1 MNYINK
7 IKTLLN
13 FIKYTSKGFSPCK
26 IYQTLELKKL
36 KIQDTIIEFGTN
48 NYEESFTKLIRKKT
62 QKIFFSNLKKFKSKN
77 YIKINLEKKNN
88 FKKKF
93 DNIIIFNV
101 LEHIYNEKNALR
113 ELNKI
118 LKKNGKIY
126 ISTPFLYRYHEAP
139 EDYKRYTITYFEK
152 VLKEKKFK
160 SIIKK
165 NLGEGPLMASY
176 SMLFDYINKV
186 PLISYPILIICFLFD
201 QVLSCFHKTDIK
213 KLYPICIL
221 IIASKK

>member
-1 MNYINK
+1 M
-7 IKTLLN
+7 
-13 FIKYTSKGFSPCK
+13 
-26 IYQTLELKKL
+26 
-36 KIQDTIIEFGTN
+36 
-48 NYEESFTKLIRKKT
+48 
-62 QKIFFSNLKKFKSKN
+62 
-77 YIKINLEKKNN
+77 EKKNN

-165 NLGEGPLMASY
+165 IFRRRSLNGI
-176 SMLFDYINKV
+176 LFYVI
-186 PLISYPILIICFLFD
+186 
-201 QVLSCFHKTDIK
+201 
-213 KLYPICIL
+213 
-221 IIASKK
+221 

>member
-13 FIKYTSKGFSPCK
+13 FIKYTNKGFSPCK
-26 IYQTLELKKL
+26 IYQTLEFKKL

-62 QKIFFSNLKKFKSKN
+62 QKIFFSNLKKLKSKN

-176 SMLFDYINKV
+176 SLFFDYINKV
-186 PLISYPILIICFLFD
+186 PLISYPILIICFIFE
-201 QVLSCFHKTDIK
+201 QVLCCFHKTDIK